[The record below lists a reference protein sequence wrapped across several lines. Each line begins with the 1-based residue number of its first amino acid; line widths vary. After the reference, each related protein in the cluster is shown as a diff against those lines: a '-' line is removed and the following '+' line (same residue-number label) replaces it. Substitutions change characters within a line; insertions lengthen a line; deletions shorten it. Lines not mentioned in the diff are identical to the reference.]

1 MTITLFSTPNCVRC
15 KMLSNLLKDKNID
28 YTESHNIKE
37 VIANG
42 FMSAPVLKVGDKY
55 MAMPDALRWVNEQ

>member
-1 MTITLFSTPNCVRC
+1 
-15 KMLSNLLKDKNID
+15 MLSNLLKDKNID

-42 FMSAPVLKVGDKY
+42 FMSAPVLKIDDKY